1 MASIDELTSTGLQTK
16 DNNTLLADIQ
26 ADLQNI
32 YGQNGEVINF
42 SSASPDG
49 NFTEIVAEMGTVVRE
64 LLTEVYNS
72 CSPSRVSGTVQDD
85 RYQINYLY
93 RKGGSFTI
101 QNIDIT
107 ANRTISLQGLDGSY
121 NDLNA
126 TAYAVSDDA
135 GNVWYLIDSTT
146 IYAGTTS
153 LPFRAKEIGQVIPTV
168 GTITNQLTIVG
179 GITEVINN
187 VGYTSLGV
195 EQETDFDFRIRREQS
210 VALASENNDDAI
222 ISKLWQLD
230 GVTSVKVW
238 DNRTNAT
245 DETGTEAHTVWAIVN
260 GGANADIANV
270 IYSNIGGSDTRGN
283 VVINLA
289 NISGQQ
295 VPIRFDRPTVRPL
308 YIKFDIQALTD
319 NLIVDEDGIK
329 QAIVENLT
337 YSIDEDAETSKVTG
351 VCAYALELSGTK
363 GCAVN
368 VLISGDEP
376 TATIDIEA
384 STGITNATVDAV
396 EFYAQEETA
405 GVYEFAYE
413 NSTWTYNGGTVELA
427 GFGITVEGTPQ
438 ENDTITVNLTPPT
451 YTNFVPCETIADLFT
466 VDANRI
472 SIGVIE

>member
-1 MASIDELTSTGLQTK
+1 MANFDELTSTGLQTK
-16 DNNTLLADIQ
+16 DNNTLLSDIQ
-26 ADLQNI
+26 NSIQNI
-32 YGQNGEVINF
+32 YGQNAEPINF

-72 CSPSRVSGTVQDD
+72 CSPSKVSGTVQDD
-85 RYQINYLY
+85 RYQINYLT
-93 RKGGSFTI
+93 RKGGTFTI

-107 ANRTISLQGLDGSY
+107 ANKTVTLQGLDGSY

-126 TAYAVSDDA
+126 TAYAVSDEA
-135 GNVWYLIDSTT
+135 GQIWYLIDTTT
-146 IYAGTTS
+146 IFAGTTS
-153 LPFRAKEIGQVIPTV
+153 LPFRAKEQGQVIPTV
-168 GTITNQLTIVG
+168 GTITNQVTIVG
-179 GITEVINN
+179 GILEVNNN

-195 EQETDFDFRIRREQS
+195 EQETDYDFRIRREQS
-210 VALASENNDDAI
+210 PALASENNDDAI

-260 GGANADIANV
+260 GGANADIADV
-270 IYSNIGGSDTRGN
+270 IYSNIGGSDTRGDI
-283 VVINLA
+283 VINLA

-329 QAIVENLT
+329 QAIVENLN

-351 VCAYALELSGTK
+351 ACAYALELSGTK
-363 GCAVN
+363 GYAVN

-376 TATIDIEA
+376 TATIDFEA
-384 STGITNATVDAV
+384 STGITNASVDAV
-396 EFYAQEETA
+396 EFYAEEETA
-405 GVYEFAYE
+405 GIYEFMYE
-413 NSTWTYNGGTVELA
+413 NSTGTYNGGAVELA

-438 ENDTITVNLTPPT
+438 ENDTITVDLTPPT

-466 VDANRI
+466 VDTSRI